1 AETRE
6 LKRENRALRREI
18 RRRDRS
24 TAGRP
29 VGRNRAFMEV
39 LNLAETVAPTDS
51 TVLITAESGTG
62 EEILARYIH
71 ALSER
76 EGGPFVSINCGA
88 LPETLLESELF
99 GHVKGSFTGAVRDKE
114 GLLVAARG
122 GTFFLDEVGE
132 MSPALQVKML
142 RALQEREV

>member
-1 AETRE
+1 G
-6 LKRENRALRREI
+6 K
-18 RRRDRS
+18 
-24 TAGRP
+24 
-29 VGRNRAFMEV
+29 
-39 LNLAETVAPTDS
+39 
-51 TVLITAESGTG
+51 
-62 EEILARYIH
+62 EILARYIH

-99 GHVKGSFTGAVRDKE
+99 GHVRGAFTGAVRDKV
-114 GLLVAARG
+114 GLLVAAKG

-142 RALQEREV
+142 RALQEREVVPVGATEPVPIDVRIIAATNRDLEQRSEERRVGQEGGTT